1 MTNPRQAFLPPIGV
15 SLRVNVGSCF
25 SCCQANTC
33 PPKWLRECVNLPES
47 VFTKPAA
54 AAMSSIYHA
63 LPSSS
68 NTSFKS
74 TRSPTLGSAL
84 LRGCSALCNCH
95 LITAPKCWTS
105 VHFLNYARLDLI
117 ARKYLAYFNC
127 LQRFRKH
134 FEEWLPHYWPLLWST
149 LLQKEQIDNL
159 QTGNCVERTVS
170 HLFRVS
176 LIHHGFHQIIV
187 LIAIPL
193 FSLYDA
199 PNTLSSD
206 LHAFI
211 CYHNYPV
218 TGVIFIM

>member
-1 MTNPRQAFLPPIGV
+1 MSGAVFPAVKPTRAPQNGSGSAWISLNQFLRSLQLLPCPPSITPFPPAVTHLLKAPALPP
-15 SLRVNVGSCF
+15 
-25 SCCQANTC
+25 
-33 PPKWLRECVNLPES
+33 
-47 VFTKPAA
+47 
-54 AAMSSIYHA
+54 
-63 LPSSS
+63 
-68 NTSFKS
+68 
-74 TRSPTLGSAL
+74 SAL
-84 LRGCSALCNCH
+84 LFCVVAALLCNCH

-149 LLQKEQIDNL
+149 LQQKEQIDNL